1 MMRLKFWINTCRLL
15 LIGLVLTS
23 AVGQSW
29 AALGQAPSAGA
40 VPVSPSLAAG
50 AKAQAA
56 GRNVGVNRF
65 TVHQTR
71 LESGTTVM
79 EYATPAGLVF
89 AVSWRGPVLPDLSAL
104 LGVYFNTF
112 KLETDKVRL
121 AGRRGSSVKIER
133 DGLIISSNGR
143 MRDFFGYAYAPGL
156 MPAGLDIKNVLP

>member
-1 MMRLKFWINTCRLL
+1 MMNLKFCMDTGRVLL
-15 LIGLVLTS
+15 VGLALAS

-50 AKAQAA
+50 AKAQAT
-56 GRNVGVNRF
+56 GRNVGVSRF
-65 TVHQTR
+65 TVHQTQ
-71 LESGTTVM
+71 LESGTTVV

-112 KLETDKVRL
+112 KLETDKARL

-133 DGLIISSNGR
+133 DDLIISSNGR
-143 MRDFFGYAYAPGL
+143 MRNFFGSAYAPAL
-156 MPAGLDIKNVLP
+156 IPAGVDIKDVLQ

>member
-1 MMRLKFWINTCRLL
+1 MRLKLWINTCRLL
-15 LIGLVLTS
+15 LIGLALTS
-23 AVGQSW
+23 AVSQSW

-56 GRNVGVNRF
+56 GRTVGVNRF

-112 KLETDKVRL
+112 KLETDKVRF
-121 AGRRGSSVKIER
+121 AGRRGSTLKIER
-133 DGLIISSNGR
+133 DGLIVSSNCR
-143 MRDFFGYAYAPGL
+143 MRNFFGYAYAPGL
-156 MPAGLDIKNVLP
+156 VPAGLDIKNVLP

>member
-1 MMRLKFWINTCRLL
+1 MRLKLWINTCRLL
-15 LIGLVLTS
+15 LIGLALTS
-23 AVGQSW
+23 AVSQSW

-65 TVHQTR
+65 TVHQTQ

-143 MRDFFGYAYAPGL
+143 MRDFFGYAYAPDL
-156 MPAGLDIKNVLP
+156 IPAGVDIKNVLP